1 MLALTLVVASPAY
14 ALVDKDVY
22 FQQWDQGNTT
32 FWPRFLGPLGG
43 GVSSVYVMN
52 GNTEMPDQ
60 FTWGTG
66 LVANTTSKTIDVLNV
81 PTSSIDGLSILLATK
96 ADVSHTHVISDVTGL
111 QTALNAKANSSSLA
125 TVATTGD
132 YNDLINKPSSSW
144 TFATSSRS
152 LTTGTGAT
160 GFQVSATRNATVS
173 YAVNIAT
180 VATLGAPSAGY
191 ITMEIAPTNSS
202 NAADWFEVGTRCRA
216 DNTVGLLAVQ
226 STQGNGCSLSA
237 PIPAGYYVKLRS
249 VTVSGTPTFTL
260 VSTWE
265 TKQQP

>member
-1 MLALTLVVASPAY
+1 MKFLENSAKKFGISAVVSLLVISSAVFPAY
-14 ALVDKDVY
+14 ALTDKDLTITQWDEGNFLFQPYY
-22 FQQWDQGNTT
+22 FQPTMDGRSQILGMRGDTQH
-32 FWPRFLGPLGG
+32 PFL
-43 GVSSVYVMN
+43 
-52 GNTEMPDQ
+52 
-60 FTWGTG
+60 FTMGH
-66 LVANTTSKTIDVLNV
+66 
-81 PTSSIDGLSILLATK
+81 GLSNNTSTGEVVVGGLDQADISGLTADLAAK
-96 ADVSHTHVISDVTGL
+96 AD
-111 QTALNAKANSSSLA
+111 AASLA

-132 YNDLINKPSSSW
+132 YNDLLNKPSTSW

-160 GFQVSATRNATVS
+160 GFQVSATQNVTVS

-180 VATLGAPSAGY
+180 VATLGAPAAGY

-202 NAADWFEVGTRCRA
+202 NAADWYEVGTRCRA

-249 VTVSGTPTFTL
+249 VTVSGTPTFTF
-260 VSTWE
+260 VSGWE
-265 TKQQP
+265 TKQ